1 MSSSDQKLNS
11 IVLLVNSSFQAYF
24 KKTSD
29 PLDGQFPERLN
40 REEAI
45 KRQTERKQHSS
56 DLFPSGNSFF
66 ILASILTIDSF
77 FVFY

>member
-1 MSSSDQKLNS
+1 MLHTPLQSLSTT
-11 IVLLVNSSFQAYF
+11 FQVYF
-24 KKTSD
+24 KKTPD
-29 PLDGQFPERLN
+29 PLNRQFPERLN
-40 REEAI
+40 RKEAI

-77 FVFY
+77 FLFY